1 MKTNLKNSLVL
12 LGILLF
18 STTVFAGTV
27 TVTVKKSDG
36 TTALPGVSISYFDGY
51 WKGLGSTNGSGQVTA
66 TIPDNTWNF
75 RAEYAGST
83 STQSGVV
90 VSGST
95 AVNFQTVLAAVQ
107 VNNSSGAAL
116 SGASVEYLSGYWRGI
131 GTSNGSGQV
140 SCELFAGST
149 FPFRASYGGSTSANQ
164 TMDLSSGGNSLT
176 FSTVLAAVQVNN
188 SSGAGLSGASVEYL
202 AGYWRGIGT
211 SNGSGQVS
219 CQLFPG
225 STYPFRASYG
235 GSTSANQ
242 TMDLSSG
249 GNSLTFA
256 TVLAAVQ
263 VNKHNGD
270 PLSGA
275 SLEYLAGYW
284 RGIGT
289 SNGSGQAGCQLFPG
303 STYPFR
309 ANYGGTTSA
318 NQTMDLTSGGNSL
331 TYYTALVTVNVKS
344 CSGTNI
350 SGASAEYLAGYWRGI
365 GTTNGSG
372 QVTCQLFGGNT
383 DFRVSIGGTTSANNT
398 VAIPGNGSTSGQS
411 VSVTFNPTQVT
422 ITGVTGMQYLA
433 GYWRGFSG
441 TIYLFP
447 GTYSFKLSGFEVSVA
462 VSGCSINKKGVIV
475 RLLNSSGSGIAGG
488 VVDAYVSSWTNSV
501 ATTNSSGNSLVLFD
515 GSVTNAYFRMNW
527 ANASQ
532 QLGSY
537 NINTTTTI
545 LFQTKNVTVELRN
558 GAGNLYNNEGT
569 NVGYYASNWNTFGSG
584 TTSGGKC
591 NMELLPVNYYFRMTY
606 LSQQQQ
612 QGSINIA
619 SLGAN
624 PTITFSTVTV
634 TLRLNDAAGTGTHE
648 ATALGYYTN
657 NWYTFGTGVTNGSG
671 EASVELLPGNYYFRM
686 TYANQSQQ
694 KGSMNI
700 SVNTTVNF
708 YTVLVT
714 LNLKDYNGNSGVLE
728 GNSLGYYTNT
738 WHTFGSGNTT
748 GGSESMELLPG
759 NYYFRMAYSNMSQQ
773 KGSMNISANTT
784 VPFQTVLVTQTLKDN
799 SNNPISGAAAGYY
812 SNTWHNFGT
821 TDANGEV
828 SKELLPGNYYFNMT
842 YNSYTKQKGS
852 YNVNGALT
860 VPYTYT
866 GSGITRV
873 ASNSTDPI
881 MEKMAGADAKVDGT
895 ANTRGLEGAA
905 AQTASTAKVNV
916 VSQFTAYPNPFN
928 TVANINYTLSS
939 SQNVRM
945 EVYNAK
951 GINVKTLVNGNMPA
965 GSHTAQFEA
974 ANLSEGVYYVR
985 LFTDKGTSQVPVI
998 LTK

>member
-1 MKTNLKNSLVL
+1 MNN
-12 LGILLF
+12 
-18 STTVFAGTV
+18 
-27 TVTVKKSDG
+27 
-36 TTALPGVSISYFDGY
+36 TTAVKGPQNSNTDAYFLFNTIELTLRLQKCDGSPLSGGTARY
-51 WKGLGSTNGSGQVTA
+51 GYNSTFSNWYFPAPNSTNGSGV
-66 TIPDNTWNF
+66 
-75 RAEYAGST
+75 
-83 STQSGVV
+83 
-90 VSGST
+90 
-95 AVNFQTVLAAVQ
+95 
-107 VNNSSGAAL
+107 
-116 SGASVEYLSGYWRGI
+116 
-131 GTSNGSGQV
+131 
-140 SCELFAGST
+140 
-149 FPFRASYGGSTSANQ
+149 TSAE
-164 TMDLSSGGNSLT
+164 
-176 FSTVLAAVQVNN
+176 F
-188 SSGAGLSGASVEYL
+188 
-202 AGYWRGIGT
+202 
-211 SNGSGQVS
+211 
-219 CQLFPG
+219 
-225 STYPFRASYG
+225 
-235 GSTSANQ
+235 
-242 TMDLSSG
+242 
-249 GNSLTFA
+249 
-256 TVLAAVQ
+256 
-263 VNKHNGD
+263 
-270 PLSGA
+270 
-275 SLEYLAGYW
+275 
-284 RGIGT
+284 
-289 SNGSGQAGCQLFPG
+289 
-303 STYPFR
+303 
-309 ANYGGTTSA
+309 
-318 NQTMDLTSGGNSL
+318 
-331 TYYTALVTVNVKS
+331 
-344 CSGTNI
+344 
-350 SGASAEYLAGYWRGI
+350 
-365 GTTNGSG
+365 
-372 QVTCQLFGGNT
+372 
-383 DFRVSIGGTTSANNT
+383 
-398 VAIPGNGSTSGQS
+398 
-411 VSVTFNPTQVT
+411 
-422 ITGVTGMQYLA
+422 
-433 GYWRGFSG
+433 
-441 TIYLFP
+441 FP
-447 GTYSFKLSGFEVSVA
+447 GTYSFEMNYQTTAEAKISVTVPNANTTLTWTTTNLTLSWPYDIAYGGNGDSRYFNKPSMELLPGTVNFNFRGVGNNYA
-462 VSGCSINKKGVIV
+462 AITISGCSMSLKPVVV
-475 RLLNSSGSGIAGG
+475 RLLNSSGAGVAGG
-488 VVDAYVSSWTNSV
+488 GVDYYLSSWTTSG
-501 ATTNSSGNSLVLFD
+501 TTNSNGNHLIMLPASAN
-515 GSVTNAYFRMNW
+515 NAYFRMNW
-527 ANASQ
+527 AGASQ

-537 NINTTTTI
+537 NINTNKVIT
-545 LFQTKNVTVELRN
+545 FQTKNVTVELRN

-657 NWYTFGTGVTNGSG
+657 NWYTFGTGATNGSG
-671 EASVELLPGNYYFRM
+671 EESVELLPGNYYFRM

-700 SVNTTVNF
+700 TGNTTVDFN
-708 YTVLVT
+708 TVLVT
-714 LNLKDYNGNSGVLE
+714 LDLKDYNGNSGVLE

-738 WHTFGSGNTT
+738 WHTFGSGNTS

-812 SNTWHNFGT
+812 SNTWYSFGT

-828 SKELLPGNYYFNMT
+828 SKELLPGNYYFRMT
-842 YNSYTKQKGS
+842 HNSYTKQKGS
-852 YNVNGALT
+852 YNVNAALT

-881 MEKMAGADAKVDGT
+881 MEKMAGADAKVDVT

-928 TVANINYTLSS
+928 TVANINYTLGS